1 MNAVI
6 TGASVGIGY
15 NLALKLANLGYDLYL
30 TYYNNQTNILKLKEE
45 IENETK
51 VKCYINKLDLKNEQN
66 IIEVCHDILTKFSK
80 INILVNNASISN
92 DNLFLDK
99 TKEEFMQVLEVNV
112 VGTFLMTK
120 YLIENIKDFV
130 INMSSTDGIDTY
142 SIYNLD
148 YAISK
153 SAIIQLTKS
162 MSLIFPNIKTIA
174 IAPNWVETE
183 STLEIDKTYLENEL
197 KRIGQEKLISI
208 DTVSN
213 KIIDIIKNN
222 NIKSGEVIKIYEKF
236 R

>member
-99 TKEEFMQVLEVNV
+99 TKEEFMQVLEINV

-222 NIKSGEVIKIYEKF
+222 NIKSGEVIKIYE
-236 R
+236 

>member
-30 TYYNNQTNILKLKEE
+30 TYYNNQTNILKLKEK

-51 VKCYINKLDLKNEQN
+51 VKCYINKLDLKDEQN

-112 VGTFLMTK
+112 IGTFLMTK
-120 YLIENIKDFV
+120 YLIENIEDFV

-222 NIKSGEVIKIYEKF
+222 NIKSGEVIKIYE
-236 R
+236 

>member
-112 VGTFLMTK
+112 VGTFLITK

-197 KRIGQEKLISI
+197 KRIGQKKLISI

-222 NIKSGEVIKIYEKF
+222 NIKSGEVIKIYE
-236 R
+236 

>member
-112 VGTFLMTK
+112 VGTFLMNK

-222 NIKSGEVIKIYEKF
+222 NIKSGEVIKIYE
-236 R
+236 

>member
-142 SIYNLD
+142 CIYNLD

-222 NIKSGEVIKIYEKF
+222 NIKSGEVIKIYE
-236 R
+236 

>member
-120 YLIENIKDFV
+120 YLIENIEDFV

-222 NIKSGEVIKIYEKF
+222 NIKSGEVIKIYE
-236 R
+236 

>member
-30 TYYNNQTNILKLKEE
+30 TYYSNQTNILKLKEK

-51 VKCYINKLDLKNEQN
+51 VKCYINKLDLKDEQN

-120 YLIENIKDFV
+120 YLIENIEDFV

-162 MSLIFPNIKTIA
+162 MSLIFPNI
-174 IAPNWVETE
+174 N
-183 STLEIDKTYLENEL
+183 
-197 KRIGQEKLISI
+197 
-208 DTVSN
+208 
-213 KIIDIIKNN
+213 
-222 NIKSGEVIKIYEKF
+222 
-236 R
+236 

>member
-30 TYYNNQTNILKLKEE
+30 TYYSNQTNILKLKEK

-51 VKCYINKLDLKNEQN
+51 VKCYINKLDLKNEKN

-112 VGTFLMTK
+112 VGTFLITK

-222 NIKSGEVIKIYEKF
+222 NIKSGEVIKIYE
-236 R
+236 

>member
-1 MNAVI
+1 
-6 TGASVGIGY
+6 
-15 NLALKLANLGYDLYL
+15 
-30 TYYNNQTNILKLKEE
+30 
-45 IENETK
+45 
-51 VKCYINKLDLKNEQN
+51 
-66 IIEVCHDILTKFSK
+66 
-80 INILVNNASISN
+80 
-92 DNLFLDK
+92 
-99 TKEEFMQVLEVNV
+99 MQVLEVNV

-120 YLIENIKDFV
+120 YLIENIEDFV

-162 MSLIFPNIKTIA
+162 MSLIFSNIKTIA

-222 NIKSGEVIKIYEKF
+222 NIKSGEVIKIYE
-236 R
+236 

>member
-30 TYYNNQTNILKLKEE
+30 TYYSNKTNILKLKEK
-45 IENETK
+45 IENEAK
-51 VKCYINKLDLKNEQN
+51 VKCYINKLDLQDEQN
-66 IIEVCHDILTKFSK
+66 IIEVCHDILNKFSK
-80 INILVNNASISN
+80 INILVNNASISR

-99 TKEEFMQVLEVNV
+99 TKREFMQVLEVNV

-120 YLIENIKDFV
+120 YLVENIKDFV

-162 MSLIFPNIKTIA
+162 MSLIFQDIKTIA

-183 STLEIDKTYLENEL
+183 STLEIDKIYLETEL
-197 KRIGQEKLISI
+197 KRIGQKKLICI

-222 NIKSGEVIKIYEKF
+222 NIKSGEVIKIYE
-236 R
+236 

>member
-120 YLIENIKDFV
+120 YLIENIKDFPP
-130 INMSSTDGIDTY
+130 NMSSTDGIDTY

-222 NIKSGEVIKIYEKF
+222 NIKSGEVIKIYE
-236 R
+236 